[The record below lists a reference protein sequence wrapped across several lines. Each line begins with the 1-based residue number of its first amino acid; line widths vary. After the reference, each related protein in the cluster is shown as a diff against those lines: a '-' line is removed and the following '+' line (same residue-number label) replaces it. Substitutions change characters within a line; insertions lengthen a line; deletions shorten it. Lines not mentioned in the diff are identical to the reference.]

1 MEKKNKIGTGR
12 AVDVLVLVPGFYGA
26 AVMGYFTF
34 LAKTVPLSAVFPW
47 FFYLFFAAALIS
59 VVLTI
64 HCLYH
69 LFRMNLSAGPFERA
83 LWILGFGL
91 VNGITLPVYRFTQM
105 RTVS

>member
-1 MEKKNKIGTGR
+1 MEKKSRVGTSK
-12 AVDVLVLVPGFYGA
+12 AADVLVLVPGLYGA

-34 LAKTVPLSAVFPW
+34 FAETIPLSAVFPL

-69 LFRMNLSAGPFERA
+69 LFRKNLSAGPFERA

-91 VNGITLPVYRFTQM
+91 VNGIALPVYRFSHM